1 MPRSFESLG
10 AACLTEEDFAREE
23 RFSWKSGSVLLRTLR
38 TRERAGDSVHSKIS
52 IGIVTF
58 ADTGSHLSWHIND
71 YPALNKTWRA
81 AQKSHDLVL
90 LPPACKIRDCFSGS
104 GQGLWMHLDHETIAE
119 NKKLLAFVDQPVVDG
134 TWTRDVLSRRLITE
148 LRKECIDGFPRGPM
162 FLQHSATAFICQ
174 LAYLLGDSGK
184 PQANPVRALDK
195 VKLSRVID
203 YLRNNLDRNV
213 TLSELSILV
222 DLSPGQF
229 CTAFKQ
235 ATGQR
240 PHQFQIEQRI
250 EWAKTLLRKSDEPL
264 SDIALMVGFSSQSHL
279 HTFFNR
285 ITGTTPARYRR
296 DLRGLSEERVV

>member
-1 MPRSFESLG
+1 MPRGLESFG

-38 TRERAGDSVHSKIS
+38 TREGGGDSVHSEIS
-52 IGIVTF
+52 IGVVAF
-58 ADTGSHLSWHIND
+58 ADAGSHLSWHID
-71 YPALNKTWRA
+71 DHPVLNKTWRV
-81 AQKSHDLVL
+81 AQKSNDLVL
-90 LPPACKIRDCFSGS
+90 LPAGCKIGDCFSGS
-104 GQGLWMHLDHETIAE
+104 GQGLWMHLARETIAE
-119 NKKLLAFVDQPVVDG
+119 NKQLLAFVDQPVVDG
-134 TWTRDVLSRRLITE
+134 TWAKDVLSRRLITE

-162 FLQHSATAFICQ
+162 FLQHSATAFMCQ
-174 LAYLLGDSGK
+174 LAYLLGSASK
-184 PQANPVRALDK
+184 PQSNAVRALDN

-203 YLRNNLDRNV
+203 YLKSNLDRNV
-213 TLSELSILV
+213 TLSELSVLV
-222 DLSPGQF
+222 DLTPGQF

-240 PHQFQIEQRI
+240 PHQFQIEQRV

-296 DLRGLSEERVV
+296 DLRGLNDERVV